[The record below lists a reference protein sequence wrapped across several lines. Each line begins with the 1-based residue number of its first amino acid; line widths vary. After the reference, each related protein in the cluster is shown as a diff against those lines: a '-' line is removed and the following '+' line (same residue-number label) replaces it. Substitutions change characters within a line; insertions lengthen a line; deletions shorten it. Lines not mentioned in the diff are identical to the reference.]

1 MDVTQIN
8 EAFEALQ
15 ARVKTIEDAL
25 NQRASPAFEGQQARI
40 QALEAKIAT
49 YEPLFEMF
57 QANHEF
63 FKDIIKRLEP
73 RFVTL
78 EGKVTALEVVNE
90 NNSFSKDMLKG
101 LKSLAEATK
110 TQAVAKPRVD
120 SPEKFSGKREDW
132 KSFRSQLELFFL
144 AQSSQYPTDA
154 SKIMFALSRLGDTAA
169 YKYMERHIPA
179 FKLDEEDRPAIITD
193 IDKFWSVMTKN
204 FGVTNAHI
212 VAESQLRALKQK
224 GSALDYTNKF
234 VQLVADTE
242 WNDAA
247 KISQYRI
254 GLKEAVQ
261 EAMSRQEEPRKFSE
275 FSDLA
280 IEVDTRQYGYFL
292 QKQPVRSTPVLS
304 TTRNSTP
311 VAAPRSFVPAATAP
325 APSMAMDLSQAQ
337 HRPVSAEEKQRRR
350 DNDLCSYCG
359 LEGHWVKECPT
370 KPAGSKPGNRFNHT
384 LASATTANT
393 NPFTFSLGNDDA

>member
-1 MDVTQIN
+1 MLEQ
-8 EAFEALQ
+8 LQ
-15 ARVKTIEDAL
+15 TK
-25 NQRASPAFEGQQARI
+25 
-40 QALEAKIAT
+40 
-49 YEPLFEMF
+49 
-57 QANHEF
+57 
-63 FKDIIKRLEP
+63 LEP
-73 RFVTL
+73 RFVTM
-78 EGKVTALEVVNE
+78 EAKVTALEVANE
-90 NNSFSKDMLKG
+90 SNSFTKNMLQD
-101 LKSLAEATK
+101 LKTIAEATK
-110 TQAVAKPRVD
+110 TQAVGRAVAKPRVD

-132 KSFRSQLELFFL
+132 KSFRSQMELFFL
-144 AQSSQYPTDA
+144 AQSSQYPTDTT
-154 SKIMFALSRLGDTAA
+154 KIMFAMSRLGDTAA
-169 YKYMERHIPA
+169 YKYMEKHIPA
-179 FKLDEEDRPAIITD
+179 FKLDEEDRPTIISD
-193 IDKFWSVMTKN
+193 IEKFWSIMTKN

-261 EAMSRQEEPRKFSE
+261 EAMSRYDEPRKFSE

-280 IEVDTRQYGYFL
+280 IDVDTRQYGYFL
-292 QKQPVRSTPVLS
+292 QKQPVRSTPVLN
-304 TTRNSTP
+304 TTRNQAP
-311 VAAPRSFVPAATAP
+311 VSAPRSFVPAVSAP

-370 KPAGSKPGNRFNHT
+370 KPAGSKFGNRSNPT
-384 LASATTANT
+384 LASATTAST

>member
-1 MDVTQIN
+1 MNLEQSN
-8 EAFEALQ
+8 QAFEALQ
-15 ARVKTIEDAL
+15 TRVIAIEESLA
-25 NQRASPAFEGQQARI
+25 NQANPAFIGLTRRI
-40 QALEAKIAT
+40 QILEEKLTT
-49 YEPLFEMF
+49 YDPMLEQL
-57 QANHEF
+57 HTG
-63 FKDIIKRLEP
+63 LEP
-73 RFVTL
+73 RFVTM
-78 EGKVTALEVVNE
+78 EAKVTALEVATESNA
-90 NNSFSKDMLKG
+90 FTKDMLRS
-101 LKSLAEATK
+101 LKTLAEATK
-110 TQAVAKPRVD
+110 TQAVAKPRAD

-132 KSFRSQLELFFL
+132 KSFRSQMELFFL

-154 SKIMFALSRLGDTAA
+154 AKIMFALSRLGDTAA
-169 YKYMERHIPA
+169 YKYMEKHIPA
-179 FKLDEEDRPAIITD
+179 FKLDEEDRPTIISD

-261 EAMSRQEEPRKFSE
+261 EAMSRHDEPRKFSD

-280 IEVDTRQYGYFL
+280 IDVDTRQYGYFL

-304 TTRNSTP
+304 TTRNQAP
-311 VAAPRSFVPAATAP
+311 VSAPRSFVPAVAAP

-370 KPAGSKPGNRFNHT
+370 KPAGSKPGNRSNHT

-393 NPFTFSLGNDDA
+393 NPFAFSLGNDDA